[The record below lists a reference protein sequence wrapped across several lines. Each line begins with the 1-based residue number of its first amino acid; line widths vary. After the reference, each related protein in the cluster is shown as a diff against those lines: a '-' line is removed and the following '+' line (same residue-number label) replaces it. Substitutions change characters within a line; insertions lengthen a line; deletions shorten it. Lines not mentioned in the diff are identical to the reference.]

1 MRKSTRKIFAA
12 AAPRGNTEAVEHF
25 AHAAAKANADAIVL
39 LGGLKRAEGGPRS
52 SGKVLKVLA
61 GSGLPSFY
69 IPGPEDFPV
78 TDYLREAAD
87 FELVFPN
94 LRGVHG
100 TFSFAPGYVVVT
112 GLGGKIHDG
121 AESICEENIHLCYP
135 GWELE
140 YRLKILRELRDYPKI
155 FLFSSP
161 PAHKGLAEEG
171 STSIAE
177 MIKTHNP
184 RVVFAS
190 GESERSELLAKSLV
204 VFLGSLE
211 YGQYSVVNFIKP
223 GVEHLRLAN
232 WADIAA

>member
-1 MRKSTRKIFAA
+1 MSKTIRKIFAA
-12 AAPRGNTEAVEHF
+12 AAPKGNTEAVERF

-39 LGGLKRAEGGPRS
+39 LGGLKRAEEGPRS
-52 SGKVLKVLA
+52 SGQVLKVLA

-69 IPGPEDFPV
+69 IPGPDDSPV

-94 LRGVHG
+94 LHGVHG
-100 TFSFAPGYVVVT
+100 TFAFAPGYVVVT
-112 GLGGKIHDG
+112 GLGGEIHDD
-121 AESICEENIHLCYP
+121 AESFCGENIRLAYP

-140 YRLKILRELRDYPKI
+140 YRLKFLRELRNHPKI

-161 PAHKGLAEEG
+161 PAHKGLAEKG

-184 RVVFAS
+184 RVVFVS

-211 YGQYSVVNFIKP
+211 YGQYSVVNFAKP
-223 GVEHLRLAN
+223 GVEHLRLTN
-232 WADIAA
+232 WTDIAA